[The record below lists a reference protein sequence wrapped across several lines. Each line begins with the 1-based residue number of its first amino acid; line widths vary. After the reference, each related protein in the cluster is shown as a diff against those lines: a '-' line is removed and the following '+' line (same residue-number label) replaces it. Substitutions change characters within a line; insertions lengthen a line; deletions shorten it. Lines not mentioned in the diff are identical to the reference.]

1 MGFLHQTIYVQSLL
15 PTFQQA
21 DGHLNLVIDDYRADF
36 SLADYGAVQIDCGA
50 AIEVLQ
56 GLSTNGTNAMTS
68 SLSKE
73 NLRRL
78 EDVTLPLLPDH
89 RLLLDAMQAN
99 TPFDVITRIRSA
111 IDLLVSNAQDAFH
124 DARSTGTDELLPLLA
139 YSLVQSGARNLESLL
154 FYAKNFTQSSLGP
167 EYV

>member
-1 MGFLHQTIYVQSLL
+1 MGFLHSTIYVQALL
-15 PTFQQA
+15 PTFQQG
-21 DGHLNLVIDDYRADF
+21 DGHLNLIVDEYRAEF
-36 SLADYGAVQIDCGA
+36 SLADYGAVQVDCGA
-50 AIEVLQ
+50 AIEVLR
-56 GLSTNGTNAMTS
+56 GLSTNPTNVLTS
-68 SLSKE
+68 LPKE
-73 NLRRL
+73 SLRRL

-89 RLLLDAMQAN
+89 RLLLDAMQAS
-99 TPFDVITRIRSA
+99 TPFDIITRIRNA
-111 IDLLVSNAQDAFH
+111 IDLLVSNAEAAFS